1 MTSYHVFFSAK
12 AEADEPALI
21 AATHALSAELIAA
34 GKIRSHRFL
43 RITNPANFP
52 ELPRFQLIVDC
63 ADQTGLDAAMA
74 HIRLHIHEGPHGE
87 ILRLVGDFKVSFSV
101 DA

>member
-12 AEADEPALI
+12 SENDEPPLI
-21 AATHALSAELIAA
+21 AATRALAVELTTA
-34 GKIRSHRFL
+34 GKILSHRLL
-43 RITNPANFP
+43 RVTNSASFT

-63 ADQTGLDAAMA
+63 TDQTALDSAMA
-74 HIRLHIHEGPHGE
+74 HIRAALHEGPHGK
-87 ILRLVGDFKVSFSV
+87 ILRLVGDFKVCFST